1 MIPTVSRRFRDLLF
15 CAGAAAVVGAL
26 AAGVLLGAGF
36 VHTELELLRALHAN
50 GPGAATPLALDLT
63 DLGGTQ
69 GALAVTVVV
78 ALVLLAL
85 RQWHATLAVVVSV
98 AATQLVVDLV
108 KTLVARAR
116 PPADAAHVEAAG
128 HAFPSAHAATSMAL
142 YGLLALVAI
151 AHLGGRARLWACA
164 AAVVLVAGVGATR
177 VYLGA
182 HYPTDVL
189 AGWLVGAVIA
199 LATWRGAQALRG
211 LTAPPQPA

>member
-1 MIPTVSRRFRDLLF
+1 MIPTVSRRFRDLSF

-36 VHTELELLRALHAN
+36 VHAELALLRALHAN
-50 GPGAATPLALDLT
+50 GPGAATTLALDLT

-108 KTLVARAR
+108 KTLVARGR
-116 PPADAAHVEAAG
+116 PPADAAYVEAAG

-151 AHLGGRARLWACA
+151 THLGGRARLWACA
-164 AAVVLVAGVGATR
+164 AAVVPVAGVGATR

-199 LATWRGAQALRG
+199 LAAWRGAQALRG